1 MPGEEKP
8 KPKPSLQAVKDGMK
22 IVTTLYTEERKPGVA
37 KAWFKTFYT
46 FCKNVVKDPKEE
58 KFRTI
63 NLSNDKVKEKIGKI
77 SGGLAMLKGVG
88 FYENDE
94 GNLYLSDEH
103 LDVDLLK
110 EAWELVEM
118 KMK

>member
-1 MPGEEKP
+1 MKEGI
-8 KPKPSLQAVKDGMK
+8 K

-37 KAWFKTFYT
+37 KTCFKTFHT

-63 NLSNDKVKEKIGKI
+63 NLANEKVRDKIGKI

-94 GNLYLSDEH
+94 GNLYLADDY

-110 EAWELVEM
+110 EA
-118 KMK
+118 